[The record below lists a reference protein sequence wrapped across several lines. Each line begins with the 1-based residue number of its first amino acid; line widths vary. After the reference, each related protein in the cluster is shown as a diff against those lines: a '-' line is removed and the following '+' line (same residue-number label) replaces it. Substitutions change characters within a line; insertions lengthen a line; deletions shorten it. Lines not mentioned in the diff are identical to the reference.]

1 MYTFARNCF
10 LQRESLNYTVYR
22 FFIPFME
29 SYKFLELFGTGKPN
43 TMGNKLYI
51 IPIYVVF
58 KWGTI
63 DSILQRESFDSD
75 GLNCPLYWNEEAE
88 AMYSLAQC
96 FLQRESFH
104 LQYKT

>member
-1 MYTFARNCF
+1 
-10 LQRESLNYTVYR
+10 
-22 FFIPFME
+22 ME

-88 AMYSLAQC
+88 AMYSLAFGTVLSC
-96 FLQRESFH
+96 NGKAFTYNLNIDKVLYS
-104 LQYKT
+104 